1 MKKSELDRS
10 TDIVMTIPIF
20 IMDKITTEIILI
32 IGLFNLTL
40 FNIGFK
46 LTEMTSLRI
55 LYLWWMV
62 KIPQIWKN
70 KTVKPVIIGQNRLV
84 LLPWND
90 PLKTPLL
97 IHGESTQTVY
107 SAYLCSNTKNVNK

>member
-40 FNIGFK
+40 LNIGIIGFK
-46 LTEMTSLRI
+46 LIEMTSLRI
-55 LYLWWMV
+55 LYL
-62 KIPQIWKN
+62 
-70 KTVKPVIIGQNRLV
+70 
-84 LLPWND
+84 
-90 PLKTPLL
+90 
-97 IHGESTQTVY
+97 
-107 SAYLCSNTKNVNK
+107 